1 MDDSPEERNRYLNEL
16 GRPVEASGYKLE
28 SIDRATQ
35 PPEVINLL
43 DKYSAMYHEQGLTE
57 AQADGVSKEMLD
69 IAAQNMA
76 ARAQAN
82 DQRAEATTSALKE
95 KWGMAYDARIDLA
108 ERAGRQIFGKDT
120 LDAFAKATLPDGSRV
135 GDSPEFIEALYD
147 NLGSKMTEDEIAGG
161 TAVKSSVM
169 TPEGAQ
175 DEIKK
180 LEVDEGHNHAYF
192 DKNDPMHEMA
202 VKKMKALY
210 DMAYPN
216 ERT

>member
-1 MDDSPEERNRYLNEL
+1 
-16 GRPVEASGYKLE
+16 
-28 SIDRATQ
+28 
-35 PPEVINLL
+35 
-43 DKYSAMYHEQGLTE
+43 LTE
-57 AQADGVSKEMLD
+57 AQADGVSRELLG
-69 IAAQNMA
+69 IANANVAAQS
-76 ARAQAN
+76 QAN
-82 DQRAEATTSALKE
+82 DQRAEATTAALKE

-108 ERAGRQIFGKDT
+108 ERAARQIFGKDT

-135 GDSPEFIEALYD
+135 GDNPGFIEALYD